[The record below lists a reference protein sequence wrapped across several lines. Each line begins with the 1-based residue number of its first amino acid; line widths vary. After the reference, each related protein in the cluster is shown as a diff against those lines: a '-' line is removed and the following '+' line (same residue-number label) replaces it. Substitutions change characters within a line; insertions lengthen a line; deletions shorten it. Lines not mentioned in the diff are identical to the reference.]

1 MKRLIISAACAVT
14 LLASS
19 CSTSKY
25 MEARSVPV
33 NDIEIFAKP
42 VVASLKVEDS
52 LRTWIVTVKR
62 KDAIAMGLNV
72 NNMRAYALAI
82 ACKDGDPK
90 AMPVYDA
97 IVGAIYTVKSSGKR
111 YELEVSGRPAKY
123 TSFKDIEDSDLPL
136 LKFSGQGQSEL
147 VPVNADEVSK
157 FHIFKK

>member
-1 MKRLIISAACAVT
+1 MKRLIISAACAVM

-33 NDIEIFAKP
+33 NDIEIFAMPK
-42 VVASLKVEDS
+42 VATLDVES
-52 LRTWIVTVKR
+52 EHKTWIVTVKR

-72 NNMRAYALAI
+72 NNMRAYALAV
-82 ACKDGDPK
+82 ACKDGNPEGK
-90 AMPVYDA
+90 PVYDA
-97 IVGAIYTVKSSGKR
+97 IVGAIYVVKSSGKR
-111 YELEVSGRPAKY
+111 YELEVTGFPAKY
-123 TSFKDIEDSDLPL
+123 TGFRDLEEKDIDL
-136 LKFSGQGQSEL
+136 LKFSNQGKSEL